1 MHRPHELVVL
11 AAAWVLGEA
20 ALPPAGMALD
30 ASSPGHRYS
39 VSGLAR
45 PTLESPT
52 LSILSGGVEGAGTL
66 LDRAARATC
75 AGLDY
80 PVSLLF
86 TVLTLRRAEL
96 ESWSEDPP
104 LCRLATAEVVAGVG
118 AGLTAS
124 IGHPNGD
131 PVFGS
136 NAVDRFFR
144 DALRSRSQTTNFFN
158 EGAGAF
164 YAPLFTAIGTLVTAG
179 ALGGRPA
186 YERVVSRALPLLGLG
201 LGGTALITEGAKR
214 GFGRLRPY
222 REFDNRTVE
231 AEVCNRPPG
240 AGGRGA
246 FVCGDD
252 AHESFFSGHASSA
265 FFSATFMDGVLADV
279 IRSSAAPGSP
289 WQAYALGGN
298 PPLGVRLTR
307 TAQAVAFYGLA
318 TAIAYSRIQIDRHY
332 MTDVVAGAALGSV
345 HGYVVYRWGYQGDE
359 RAVRVSPLPG
369 ARGVEVSWTF

>member
-1 MHRPHELVVL
+1 MLKAPCRVVVL
-11 AAAWVLGEA
+11 AAWVLGEA

-30 ASSPGHRYS
+30 ASSAGYRYS
-39 VSGLAR
+39 VSGLTL
-45 PTLESPT
+45 PTLESRT
-52 LSILSGGVEGAGTL
+52 LSTLSEGVEGTGTL
-66 LDRAARATC
+66 DRVAHATC
-75 AGLDY
+75 TGLDY
-80 PVSLLF
+80 PVSVLF

-96 ESWSEDPP
+96 ESWSEDLP
-104 LCRLATAEVVAGVG
+104 LCRLATVEVFAGVG

-136 NAVDRFFR
+136 NVVDRYFR
-144 DALRSRSQTTNFFN
+144 DALRSRSQTTNFFD

-164 YAPLFTAIGTLVTAG
+164 YAPLFTAIGTLATAG
-179 ALGGRPA
+179 AVGGRPA

-201 LGGTALITEGAKR
+201 LGGTALVTEGAKR

-222 REFDNRTVE
+222 RAFDNRAVE
-231 AEVCNRPPG
+231 AEVCDRRPG
-240 AGGRGA
+240 AGGGAA

-252 AHESFFSGHASSA
+252 AHESFLSGHASSA
-265 FFSATFMDGVLADV
+265 FFSATLMDGVLADV
-279 IRSSAAPGSP
+279 IRGSAAAGSP
-289 WQAYALGGN
+289 WRAYALGGN
-298 PPLGVRLTR
+298 APLGIRLTR
-307 TAQAVAFYGLA
+307 AAQAVAFYGLA

-332 MTDVVAGAALGSV
+332 MTDVAAGAVLGSV